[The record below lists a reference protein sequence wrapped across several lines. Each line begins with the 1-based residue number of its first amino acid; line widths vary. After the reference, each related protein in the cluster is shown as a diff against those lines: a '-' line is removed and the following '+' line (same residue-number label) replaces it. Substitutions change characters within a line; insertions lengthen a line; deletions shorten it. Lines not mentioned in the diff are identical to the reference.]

1 MQIPRYVTGAFL
13 FGLIWAVIAYT
24 QGHIT
29 DLKRLAVLFLLF
41 GVMGSILSWGLTV
54 LLNWYKNR
62 NS

>member
-41 GVMGSILSWGLTV
+41 GVLGSALSWALTRAI
-54 LLNWYKNR
+54 NWYKSR
-62 NS
+62 E

>member
-29 DLKRLAVLFLLF
+29 NLQKLAALTLLF
-41 GVMGSILSWGLTV
+41 GVLGSAISWALTKA
-54 LLNWYKNR
+54 LQWYKNR
-62 NS
+62 N

>member
-29 DLKRLAVLFLLF
+29 NLQRLAVLVLLF
-41 GVMGSILSWGLTV
+41 GVLGSALSWALTRA
-54 LLNWYKNR
+54 LNWYKGR
-62 NS
+62 K

>member
-29 DLKRLAVLFLLF
+29 DLKRLAVLVLLV
-41 GVMGSILSWGLTV
+41 GVLGSALSWALTQA
-54 LLNWYKNR
+54 LNWYKNR
-62 NS
+62 K